1 VEGQIAS
8 LEEKK
13 AAAEVAHLRAQ
24 NELKDAQDLVN
35 ATKKHSAVLQ
45 DTLTVSEVDIDFD
58 TVIGCIVSSL
68 LACEMCA
75 ADPLRLQ
82 YFSFTYNFVRSF

>member
-1 VEGQIAS
+1 MEGQIAS

-45 DTLTVSEVDIDFD
+45 DTLTVKSRCLFGFDILYCD
-58 TVIGCIVSSL
+58 
-68 LACEMCA
+68 
-75 ADPLRLQ
+75 
-82 YFSFTYNFVRSF
+82 

>member
-1 VEGQIAS
+1 MEGQIAA

-24 NELKDAQDLVN
+24 NELKDAQDVVN

-45 DTLTVSEVDIDFD
+45 DTLTVRNASIGLV
-58 TVIGCIVSSL
+58 VIYFL
-68 LACEMCA
+68 LCRC
-75 ADPLRLQ
+75 
-82 YFSFTYNFVRSF
+82 

>member
-1 VEGQIAS
+1 MEGQIAS

-45 DTLTVSEVDIDFD
+45 DTLTVMFYSFV
-58 TVIGCIVSSL
+58 GACSSFML
-68 LACEMCA
+68 CLSLIC
-75 ADPLRLQ
+75 
-82 YFSFTYNFVRSF
+82 

>member
-13 AAAEVAHLRAQ
+13 TGAEQALHRVQ
-24 NELKDAQDLVN
+24 NEMREAQDLVN

-45 DTLTVSEVDIDFD
+45 DTLTVRTLFLFSIWSDYRVLINLF
-58 TVIGCIVSSL
+58 CI
-68 LACEMCA
+68 
-75 ADPLRLQ
+75 
-82 YFSFTYNFVRSF
+82 